1 MMWLLD
7 IEFVGSAVVRSSS
20 MFGLPMEAITMLVST
35 IGGAVMKMW
44 SQGQA
49 DKAEQQKQLIARSTA
64 SEDSVQNARSYDTP
78 NAQWIRRFLVI
89 SFMSMAA
96 FILLAP
102 VLGFKTVVP
111 VDVTSGFSFLFFD
124 FKNTVTE
131 WVSLEGMVTPAWLP
145 HAIMAVV
152 GMYFGQSIVARK

>member
-1 MMWLLD
+1 
-7 IEFVGSAVVRSSS
+7 
-20 MFGLPMEAITMLVST
+20 MFGLPMEAVTMMGST
-35 IGGAVMKMW
+35 VGGAAMKMW
-44 SQGQA
+44 SQSQA
-49 DKAEQQKQLIARSTA
+49 DKAEQQKQLLSRMDA
-64 SEDSVQNARSYDTP
+64 SEKSVDAARALQNP

-89 SFMSMAA
+89 SFMSMAM

-102 VLGFKTVVP
+102 LLGFNTVVP
-111 VDVTSGFSFLFFD
+111 VDVTSGFSILFFD

-131 WVSLEGMVTPAWLP
+131 YVSLSGMVTPAWLP

>member
-1 MMWLLD
+1 
-7 IEFVGSAVVRSSS
+7 
-20 MFGLPMEAITMLVST
+20 MFGLPMEAITMLMST
-35 IGGAVMKMW
+35 VGGAVMKMW

-49 DKAEQQKQLIARSTA
+49 DKAEQQKALIQKHTA
-64 SEDSVQNARSYDTP
+64 SEDSLDAARTYDTP

-102 VLGFKTVVP
+102 VLGFNTVVP
-111 VDVTSGFSFLFFD
+111 VDVTSGFSILFFD

-131 WVSLEGMVTPAWLP
+131 WISLEGMVTPEWLP

-152 GMYFGQSIVARK
+152 GLYFGQSITSRK

>member
-1 MMWLLD
+1 
-7 IEFVGSAVVRSSS
+7 
-20 MFGLPMEAITMLVST
+20 MFGLPMEAITMMGST
-35 IGGAVMKMW
+35 LGGAGMKMW
-44 SQGQA
+44 SQSQA
-49 DKAEQQKQLIARSTA
+49 DKAEQQKQLMTRFEA
-64 SEDSVQNARSYDTP
+64 SEGSVAAARAHQNP

-89 SFMSMAA
+89 SFMSMAM

-102 VLGFKTVVP
+102 LLGFNTVVP
-111 VDVTSGFSFLFFD
+111 VDVTTGFSILFLD

-131 WVSLEGMVTPAWLP
+131 YVSLSGMVTPAWLP

>member
-1 MMWLLD
+1 
-7 IEFVGSAVVRSSS
+7 
-20 MFGLPMEAITMLVST
+20 
-35 IGGAVMKMW
+35 MKMW
-44 SQGQA
+44 SQSQA
-49 DKAEQQKQLIARSTA
+49 DKAEQQKQLMTRFEA
-64 SEDSVQNARSYDTP
+64 SEGSVSAARAHQSP

-89 SFMSMAA
+89 SFMSMAM

-102 VLGFKTVVP
+102 LLGFNTVVP
-111 VDVTSGFSFLFFD
+111 VDVTTGFSILFLD

-131 WVSLEGMVTPAWLP
+131 YVSLSGMVTPAWLP